1 MSETI
6 TIKKSSLENIL
17 RRRLEDMEEGQSM
30 STTLF
35 LIKEDI
41 FGASEGWNQKNEMIR
56 RILDDETEH

>member
-1 MSETI
+1 MSGTI
-6 TIKKSSLENIL
+6 TIREKDLERIL

-41 FGASEGWNQKNEMIR
+41 FGSSEGGNQKNEMITA
-56 RILDDETEH
+56 DDDF